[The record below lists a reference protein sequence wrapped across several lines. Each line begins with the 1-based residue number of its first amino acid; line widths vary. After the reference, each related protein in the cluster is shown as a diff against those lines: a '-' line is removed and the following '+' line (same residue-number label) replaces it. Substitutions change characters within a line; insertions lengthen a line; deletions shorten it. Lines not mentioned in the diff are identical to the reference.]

1 ERSRVRVTQVPRETV
16 PLGGVQPRFDTVYAA
31 GEDRDREDHTCIKKL
46 IFVREISDLFVV
58 SGDGQPPK
66 ARQLL
71 LHTELEHVLLVGQD
85 RLHAGLTGCHRE
97 RGKRGCLFRARQ
109 QQVFGRGRLKQPIV
123 GSAYYRLSGRE
134 EVRDSDS
141 RTELVLVHEQFVVI
155 ESQTRINREILEWR
169 ETILNVAR
177 PRSPSAPVA
186 EHERVCSRKGKNRIG
201 ENVSLRI
208 LDRREE
214 CRVSR
219 IEREVLT
226 YRGPSKLN
234 PGLQRMSVTGIGVRA
249 DEPPI
254 GQSSVLKGHDGSR
267 L

>member
-1 ERSRVRVTQVPRETV
+1 
-16 PLGGVQPRFDTVYAA
+16 
-31 GEDRDREDHTCIKKL
+31 
-46 IFVREISDLFVV
+46 
-58 SGDGQPPK
+58 
-66 ARQLL
+66 
-71 LHTELEHVLLVGQD
+71 EHVLLVGQD

-214 CRVSR
+214 CRGSR
-219 IEREVLT
+219 IEPEGFT
-226 YRGPSKLN
+226 CRGPSKLN

-267 L
+267 LWIGVQLRTGRAVEHGKVCHGRLAEQMLPRKKVRLVSLLLALILPGDFLFETIGHLKVRAAENQRSLKQVL